1 MPERAHGI
9 ADGSAASEARPITAA
24 ERRTIVTYAGVVI
37 VALSFINP
45 STGLFIIPLSFVLK
59 NKLHLSANDLA
70 VFGLWAAIPG
80 YLSFLFGIARDFW
93 NPFGWGDRGYF
104 TLFGTVAAVLLAGLA
119 FVDVSEPMLLACA
132 MVMSIAFLFL
142 WGAWNGLASTVG
154 QQHAMSGQ
162 MSAIWNFAGTSSMV
176 MALIAGGVLSG
187 ILEDRSANGAVRTL
201 FLIAAAFM
209 AVMAGLGLWKPASVF
224 YGLRGQQK
232 AHRHFVADILRL
244 VRHRPIYPALIM
256 WLLWNFSPGAT
267 TVLQYYLSNDLHA
280 SDAQWGAYNAISLG
294 ASVPAFALFGFLSP
308 RYSLGKLLWLGTLI
322 GVPQMIPLLF
332 IHTAGGALI
341 AAVGVGLLGGI
352 ATAAY
357 MDLLIRAC
365 PRGLE
370 GTMMMLSWSMYAL
383 STSVGNY
390 WGTDIYQYHGGFV
403 ACVGATTIVY
413 ALILPVIL
421 LVPKSLISNADAE
434 VVAD

>member
-1 MPERAHGI
+1 MTEPAPDT
-9 ADGSAASEARPITAA
+9 ADASTTSDAPRITAA
-24 ERRTIVTYAGVVI
+24 ERKTILLYAGVMI
-37 VALSFINP
+37 VVLSFINP

-80 YLSFLFGIARDFW
+80 YLSFVFGIVRDFW
-93 NPFGWGDRGYF
+93 NPFGRGDRGYF
-104 TLFGTVAAVLLAGLA
+104 ILFGAIAALLLTGLA
-119 FVDVSEPMLLACA
+119 FIDVSEPMLLACA
-132 MVMSIAFLFL
+132 TVMGISFLFL
-142 WGAWNGLASTVG
+142 WGAWNGLASSIG

-162 MSAIWNFAGTSSMV
+162 MSAIWNFAGTSSIV
-176 MALIAGGVLSG
+176 AALFAGGALSEVLE
-187 ILEDRSANGAVRTL
+187 IQSANIAVRVL
-201 FLIAAAFM
+201 FLIAALLM
-209 AVMAGLGLWKPASVF
+209 AAIAALGLWKPRAVF
-224 YGLRGQQK
+224 ADLDGRREQ
-232 AHRHFVADILRL
+232 RRDFFADIVRL
-244 VRHRPIYPALIM
+244 AKHWPIYPALAA
-256 WLLWNFSPGAT
+256 WLLWNFSPGT
-267 TVLQYYLSNDLHA
+267 STVLQYYMSNVLHA
-280 SDAQWGAYNAISLG
+280 SDAQWGAYNAISF
-294 ASVPAFALFGFLSP
+294 AFSVPMFALFGYLS
-308 RYSLGKLLWLGTLI
+308 RKYSLSKLLWWGTLI

-332 IHTAGGALI
+332 VHSANGVLI

-383 STSVGNY
+383 AVNVGNF

-403 ACVGATTIVY
+403 ACVVATTIVY
-413 ALILPVIL
+413 ALIIPVIL
-421 LVPKSLISNADAE
+421 LVPKHLISSADAE